1 MKWDCYHYIIRIS
14 GNNVIHE
21 QGLNNRVKLKIT
33 LLEMIKN
40 E

>member
-14 GNNVIHE
+14 DTNVIHE

>member
-1 MKWDCYHYIIRIS
+1 MKWDCHHYIIRIS
-14 GNNVIHE
+14 DTNVIHE